1 MSRATGARFR
11 QRKLS
16 TKQSLRVVREDEVP
30 DLITA
35 DDDAGRV
42 IPRLETGVEKAEE
55 TEHHLQAVIS
65 ASAAAAVGGKV
76 AQIYIPTPETK
87 SSSIKYE
94 ELYPKRFKEP
104 ATYIRFSSTVEDCI
118 GPPYD
123 MDEEDDAFLAT
134 LNEGKSQT
142 NGKCSEDLFEE
153 VMSFFEETSAARQ
166 PFAAV
171 DNPPVVTFE
180 EMESSYDDTISAEG
194 RKWAKDIYEHWHA
207 RRVKHA
213 NRSLMPNLKF
223 ETGQETDDSD
233 PYVCFRRREVRQ
245 ARKTR
250 GRDAQVVEKLKKMR
264 IELEQARQLVHLVN
278 QRELKHKER
287 LEIERKIFEQRGEL
301 KRVKT
306 EQGIKGDKGDDEELL
321 VNQRPVPKIKTKAE
335 GAQQRPTTL
344 RLSTSRPEGR
354 QAENDLTYL
363 SDIQEETAAS
373 VQRSIEEKIAQ
384 HRKWNKG
391 FVDDTWGPIT
401 PPLET
406 AAMSGFLP
414 VLQEH
419 QLPTPPAS
427 VRSVSTGEAE
437 QKADVEM
444 KDVDLPTPV
453 SSTQDHAPPR
463 TMFRF
468 QSPPP
473 DPTFARPAFRRRYGR
488 GGRLHIEE
496 CRPKLGPVVQTSGVV
511 YDSDESDGDEV
522 VFPVDYYDNNNMGYR
537 AALLQPRSRL
547 DPAAEQAARRATA
560 SGGGDV
566 AMANGQSTAGH
577 LQQQPSVTPAGSK

>member
-1 MSRATGARFR
+1 MNR
-11 QRKLS
+11 Q
-16 TKQSLRVVREDEVP
+16 
-30 DLITA
+30 
-35 DDDAGRV
+35 
-42 IPRLETGVEKAEE
+42 
-55 TEHHLQAVIS
+55 EHHLQAVIS

-321 VNQRPVPKIKTKAE
+321 VNQRVRDMVFAE
-335 GAQQRPTTL
+335 GKERI
-344 RLSTSRPEGR
+344 
-354 QAENDLTYL
+354 LT
-363 SDIQEETAAS
+363 I
-373 VQRSIEEKIAQ
+373 
-384 HRKWNKG
+384 N
-391 FVDDTWGPIT
+391 
-401 PPLET
+401 
-406 AAMSGFLP
+406 
-414 VLQEH
+414 
-419 QLPTPPAS
+419 
-427 VRSVSTGEAE
+427 
-437 QKADVEM
+437 
-444 KDVDLPTPV
+444 
-453 SSTQDHAPPR
+453 
-463 TMFRF
+463 
-468 QSPPP
+468 SP
-473 DPTFARPAFRRRYGR
+473 
-488 GGRLHIEE
+488 
-496 CRPKLGPVVQTSGVV
+496 C
-511 YDSDESDGDEV
+511 
-522 VFPVDYYDNNNMGYR
+522 
-537 AALLQPRSRL
+537 PRSR
-547 DPAAEQAARRATA
+547 QRQRVRNSARRLSVSAHPGQKVARPKTTSRTCLTFRKRPPLRCRGPSRRRLPSTA
-560 SGGGDV
+560 SGTKASWTTLGV
-566 AMANGQSTAGH
+566 R
-577 LQQQPSVTPAGSK
+577 

>member
-1 MSRATGARFR
+1 
-11 QRKLS
+11 
-16 TKQSLRVVREDEVP
+16 
-30 DLITA
+30 
-35 DDDAGRV
+35 
-42 IPRLETGVEKAEE
+42 
-55 TEHHLQAVIS
+55 
-65 ASAAAAVGGKV
+65 
-76 AQIYIPTPETK
+76 
-87 SSSIKYE
+87 
-94 ELYPKRFKEP
+94 
-104 ATYIRFSSTVEDCI
+104 
-118 GPPYD
+118 
-123 MDEEDDAFLAT
+123 
-134 LNEGKSQT
+134 
-142 NGKCSEDLFEE
+142 
-153 VMSFFEETSAARQ
+153 
-166 PFAAV
+166 
-171 DNPPVVTFE
+171 
-180 EMESSYDDTISAEG
+180 
-194 RKWAKDIYEHWHA
+194 
-207 RRVKHA
+207 
-213 NRSLMPNLKF
+213 
-223 ETGQETDDSD
+223 
-233 PYVCFRRREVRQ
+233 
-245 ARKTR
+245 
-250 GRDAQVVEKLKKMR
+250 
-264 IELEQARQLVHLVN
+264 
-278 QRELKHKER
+278 
-287 LEIERKIFEQRGEL
+287 
-301 KRVKT
+301 
-306 EQGIKGDKGDDEELL
+306 
-321 VNQRPVPKIKTKAE
+321 
-335 GAQQRPTTL
+335 
-344 RLSTSRPEGR
+344 
-354 QAENDLTYL
+354 
-363 SDIQEETAAS
+363 
-373 VQRSIEEKIAQ
+373 
-384 HRKWNKG
+384 
-391 FVDDTWGPIT
+391 
-401 PPLET
+401 
-406 AAMSGFLP
+406 MSGFLP